1 MNYVL
6 DAVLII
12 VGLVFLIGGVRRGPL
27 AEGLALASIVL
38 GALLM
43 VEWGDVWGTDLA
55 ETIPLGSA
63 GVTRFI
69 VWLTLLLAPVVII
82 GWGGSVLLPRL
93 QPMRIWQRIV
103 GGLLGLANGLALA
116 AFVLRAWYY
125 TGADRDATSGLLADP
140 VALFF
145 LNWAGWWPLVILLGG
160 VGALLAGLIS
170 GAFRPQRTTPPLVR
184 PAPVLVG
191 PPSTSSSP
199 APSPGTPPDPT
210 PRPVP
215 EARPAPEPPRSSR
228 PVEPTRPVP
237 VVPAPPSPA
246 PGYTASPRPASPPT
260 NGSDS
265 PAPPAPAGG
274 STVGQRCRTCGKPL
288 LPGAAFCTN
297 CGTPVEA

>member
-12 VGLVFLIGGVRRGPL
+12 VGVLFLVGGVRRGPL
-27 AEGLALASIVL
+27 AEGLALAAIVL

-55 ETIPLGSA
+55 ETLPLGTV

-93 QPMRIWQRIV
+93 QPMRLWQRVV
-103 GGLLGLANGLALA
+103 GALLGLANGLALA

-125 TGADRDATSGLLADP
+125 TGADRNATTGLLADP

-145 LNWAGWWPLVILLGG
+145 LNWAGWWPLVILLAG
-160 VGALLAGLIS
+160 VGAVLAGMIS
-170 GAFRPQRTTPPLVR
+170 GAFRAPRKTPPVVR
-184 PAPVLVG
+184 PAPLPGNAPLSSSSTTPVPARPASE
-191 PPSTSSSP
+191 PPSSSSP
-199 APSPGTPPDPT
+199 VA
-210 PRPVP
+210 
-215 EARPAPEPPRSSR
+215 
-228 PVEPTRPVP
+228 PTRPVP
-237 VVPAPPSPA
+237 VVTPAPSAPAPSPYTTPPPAA
-246 PGYTASPRPASPPT
+246 PAT
-260 NGSDS
+260 NGTGGAAAAT
-265 PAPPAPAGG
+265 PAAPAAGG
-274 STVGQRCRTCGKPL
+274 LRCRTCGKPL

>member
-160 VGALLAGLIS
+160 VGALLAGLVS

-184 PAPVLVG
+184 PAPVPVG
-191 PPSTSSSP
+191 PPSTSSSSAPSSP
-199 APSPGTPPDPT
+199 APPAPT
-210 PRPVP
+210 P
-215 EARPAPEPPRSSR
+215 RPAPEPPISSK

-237 VVPAPPSPA
+237 VAPPPSPA
-246 PGYTASPRPASPPT
+246 PSYTASPRPASPPT
-260 NGSDS
+260 NGSDN
-265 PAPPAPAGG
+265 APPPAG
-274 STVGQRCRTCGKPL
+274 SAAVGQRCRTCGKPL

>member
-12 VGLVFLIGGVRRGPL
+12 VGLLFLVGGVRRGPL
-27 AEGLALASIVL
+27 AEGLTLAAIVL

-43 VEWGDVWGTDLA
+43 AEWGDVWGTDLA
-55 ETIPLGSA
+55 ETVPLGPA

-69 VWLTLLLAPVVII
+69 VWLVLLLAPVVII

-93 QPMRIWQRIV
+93 QPMRIWQRVV
-103 GGLLGLANGLALA
+103 GALLGLVNGMALV

-125 TGADRDATSGLLADP
+125 TGADRNATSGLLADP
-140 VALFF
+140 VAVFF

-160 VGALLAGLIS
+160 VGAMLAGLIS
-170 GAFRPQRTTPPLVR
+170 GAGRPQRTTPPLVR
-184 PAPVLVG
+184 PEPLPVSPPGTTAPV
-191 PPSTSSSP
+191 P
-199 APSPGTPPDPT
+199 APSTPLPP

-215 EARPAPEPPRSSR
+215 DSSLSGS
-228 PVEPTRPVP
+228 PVAPTRPVP
-237 VVPAPPSPA
+237 VTP
-246 PGYTASPRPASPPT
+246 
-260 NGSDS
+260 
-265 PAPPAPAGG
+265 PAPPAPKAAPPSSPPPSPPPAPPTNGTGSPAAASPPVNGAGG
-274 STVGQRCRTCGKPL
+274 LRCRTCGKPL